1 MWQLHGL
8 DPALCEVVA
17 DDVTRVTRLIRLVEE
32 RTGVDDVAVTLG
44 KIIVIAEVKSKDLF
58 PNMF

>member
-1 MWQLHGL
+1 MRQLHGL